1 MSGFLKVNTSHVLEL
16 AELQGRAA
24 QQVLAAA
31 AAAQGVGAS
40 MMVNHGLV
48 CMTSNSA
55 VLIAEQERAS
65 ACAKLNSVSSSLS
78 TKLGTAASRY
88 DQTDAQC
95 AGKVDK
101 EMHPR

>member
-1 MSGFLKVNTSHVLEL
+1 MSGFLKVNTSHVMEL
-16 AELQGRAA
+16 AELQGKAA

-31 AAAQGVGAS
+31 AAAQGVGTS
-40 MMVNHGLV
+40 MMANHGMV

-55 VLIAEQERAS
+55 VLMAEQARAA
-65 ACAKLNSVSSSLS
+65 ACARLNSVSTSLS
-78 TKLGTAASRY
+78 TKLTTAASRY

-95 AGKVDK
+95 GGKLSK

>member
-16 AELQGRAA
+16 AELQEKAA
-24 QQVLAAA
+24 QQFLTAA

-40 MMVNHGLV
+40 MMVNHGPV
-48 CMTSNSA
+48 CLTSNSA
-55 VLIAEQERAS
+55 VLVAEQARAA

-78 TKLGTAASRY
+78 TKLTTAASRY

-95 AGKVDK
+95 AGKLGT